1 MRHVVRPHD
10 KDGGTK
16 CLWEVA
22 FHNGI
27 KTHLKSKFNSYIRKG
42 CSRWFDECHNK
53 TIHRNKQI
61 SWGLDVPSSVQD
73 EASCT

>member
-10 KDGGTK
+10 KDGRTK

-27 KTHLKSKFNSYIRKG
+27 KTHLKSKFKSYVRKKSING
-42 CSRWFDECHNK
+42 INNVRPFFEFLTC
-53 TIHRNKQI
+53 
-61 SWGLDVPSSVQD
+61 LDHT
-73 EASCT
+73 EL